1 MKLGKKIVAAVLAA
15 ATALTALTVSAFA
28 ADPIGTN
35 PTRLKEGVESTAMI
49 PYDNGENYDN
59 GKNYCDFIYTA
70 PENGYINITFDAAID
85 CLQTGVYKASDYSN
99 VALATETISVG
110 KNNSNIAYGAGLHW
124 NSNAGVCSG
133 VRVYPVEKGDY
144 IIRVRR
150 VMGNWANMNFWGR
163 EGNGRIHI
171 TVEMRKPEA
180 PADIKIQDKTDT
192 SITFSWREP
201 GGTGNPWDMAAT
213 SYDLRYKAS
222 GASKWT
228 TVTDIMDNKYTLKKL
243 KGATKYTYQ
252 MRSHA
257 GEITGEWSKS
267 ASVKTTDP
275 KNVKFATPKVSTSVA
290 VHIKWGE
297 VKNAT
302 GYKFQYSTDQ
312 KNWKTIIVEE
322 PAVDMP
328 VTSGKTYYYKV
339 AAKNSA
345 KTGSFSKVYS
355 IKIG

>member
-1 MKLGKKIVAAVLAA
+1 MKLGKKIVAAVFAV

-28 ADPIGTN
+28 VDPVGTN
-35 PTRLKEGVESTAMI
+35 PTTLKEGEKYTGQIVYNDS
-49 PYDNGENYDN
+49 NNYDD
-59 GKNYCDFIYTA
+59 GHNYQDFIFTA
-70 PENGYINITFDAAID
+70 PADGTMKVTYDAAINFSVVNFYEED
-85 CLQTGVYKASDYSN
+85 TKQAVD
-99 VALATETISVG
+99 VG
-110 KNNSNIAYGAGLHW
+110 KIQVIMKTGKIDGENITWDA
-124 NSNAGVCSG
+124 NAGTSACEINVG
-133 VRVYPVEKGDY
+133 VTKGKY

-150 VMGNWANMNFWGR
+150 TIYFHPHVSAWNLFGS
-163 EGNGRIHI
+163 EGNGRFHI
-171 TVEMRKPEA
+171 TAEMVKPDA
-180 PADIKIQDKTDT
+180 PQDIKVAEKTDT
-192 SITFSWREP
+192 SVKLQWREP
-201 GGTGNPWDMAAT
+201 EGIA

-222 GASKWT
+222 GDSKWT
-228 TVTDIMDNKYTLKKL
+228 TITDIMDNNYTLKKL

-257 GEITGEWSKS
+257 IGGLVSDWSKA
-267 ASVKTTDP
+267 ASVKTNDP
-275 KNVKFATPKVSTSVA
+275 KNVKFAVPTVNTSVA
-290 VHIKWGE
+290 VHITWGE

-312 KNWKTIIVEE
+312 KNWKTITVTDPE
-322 PAVDMP
+322 VDMP